1 MMISHCCKSFTKRT
15 RMKRN
20 RFKEEFITKL
30 NIEKKDFIKKFSE
43 EFEHSEIDFF
53 SEFFKS
59 LSLRKRTKSLIG
71 EIGNNSFKLKRN
83 TTMNSFNY
91 GIAVAKGKIS
101 NSENGI
107 IIETKISGFD
117 YKFILLYIILGIVFL
132 ISLIGIFGDFQFII
146 GLFFS
151 SGIFLYTR
159 NNMLK
164 DVKKLK
170 LELTNKMKLIK
181 KSLLKPYIIYC

>member
-1 MMISHCCKSFTKRT
+1 
-15 RMKRN
+15 MKKN

-59 LSLRKRTKSLIG
+59 LSLKKRNKSLIG
-71 EIGNNSFKLKRN
+71 KIGNNSFKLKRN

-91 GIAVAKGKIS
+91 ATAVAKGKIS

-117 YKFILLYIILGIVFL
+117 YKFIPLYTILGIVFL
-132 ISLIGIFGDFQFII
+132 ISLIGFFGDFKFVI

-170 LELTNKMKLIK
+170 LELTKRMK
-181 KSLLKPYIIYC
+181 

>member
-15 RMKRN
+15 RMKTN

-91 GIAVAKGKIS
+91 GTAVAKGKIS